1 MERPMRFL
9 PVFFDL
15 SSGAV
20 ALVGSG
26 PAALNKLRLLR
37 AAGANV
43 RWYSSSADVA
53 EEVLLASPP
62 SGRLELSFA
71 DPLQADFSQFIA
83 VVSAAGGALDEGV
96 AARARARNVP
106 VNVVDR
112 PDLSTFVVPAVVDRG
127 DVVVAIGTGGGS
139 PGLAR
144 RVREWI
150 GGGAAAPGGCPR
162 LWPRG
167 VREWIGAVPPARI
180 GELASLMHRYRE
192 RFSAVRHK

>member
-1 MERPMRFL
+1 MESPMRFF
-9 PVFFDL
+9 PVFVDL
-15 SSGAV
+15 ASGTV

-26 PAALNKLRLLR
+26 LAALNKLRLLR

-62 SGRLELSFA
+62 SGQLELSFA
-71 DPLQADFSQFIA
+71 DPLQADFSEFMAI
-83 VVSAAGGALDEGV
+83 VSAAGGTLDEGV

-106 VNVVDR
+106 LNVVDR

-127 DVVVAIGTGGGS
+127 DVVVAIGTGGGL

-144 RVREWI
+144 RVREWVE
-150 GGGAAAPGGCPR
+150 GG
-162 LWPRG
+162 L
-167 VREWIGAVPPARI
+167 PARL
-180 GELASLMHRYRE
+180 GEVASLPRRHR
-192 RFSAVRHK
+192 H